1 MNGMQSLKSLFDR
14 APKASS
20 FMRQVNTAMAL
31 EAVNNYLT
39 EKWGLT
45 MLDKAR
51 AIHIR
56 NGVLTIAC
64 LSSVAAQ
71 EIRMNEQAVIRAANG
86 KDPSILVEK
95 VKYLS

>member
-1 MNGMQSLKSLFDR
+1 MQSLKSLFGQ
-14 APKASS
+14 APKASH

-39 EKWGLT
+39 EKWGAT

-56 NGVLTIAC
+56 NGILTIAC

-71 EIRMNEQAVIRAANG
+71 EIRMNEQVVIRVANG
-86 KDPSILVEK
+86 KDPNLQVKK